1 MTFDLTRDAAGEVW
15 PSDDRGLRRVSFTV
29 AGLPA
34 PQGSKRAF
42 VNHHTGK
49 PVVLEMGGKK
59 LADWRSDVRA
69 EAFRVMLGMAPGEAR
84 MPLTGPLGVSLAFT
98 LPKPKSAPK
107 TRRTWPDKRPD
118 IDKLVRST
126 LDGLT
131 GPVFADDAQV
141 ISLFAEKNYPG
152 DNPRGP
158 WIPGVAI
165 AVWQIGEYSGD

>member
-1 MTFDLTRDAAGEVW
+1 MTTDTA
-15 PSDDRGLRRVSFTV
+15 LRRVSFTV

-42 VNHHTGK
+42 VNRHTGK
-49 PVVLEMGGKK
+49 PVVLEMGGRK
-59 LADWRSDVRA
+59 LTDWRADVRA
-69 EAFRVMLGMAPGEAR
+69 EASRVMLGMAPGAAR
-84 MPLTGPLGVSLAFT
+84 VPLTGPLGVSLAFT

-107 TRRTWPDKRPD
+107 GRRTWPDKRPD

-141 ISLFAEKNYPG
+141 ITLWAAKFYPLEDHG
-152 DNPRGP
+152 ALKLMPAMKC
-158 WIPGVAI
+158 PGVNVD
-165 AVWQIGEYSGD
+165 VWQIGEDS